1 MNYELEIKWC
11 SLEYK
16 KPRPPNVVGPLESG
30 RCFYIAAAEYEQ
42 DNKPMI
48 FTVDTVDAYAP
59 KSTGV
64 YNLHLE
70 KWGGLGDSP

>member
-16 KPRPPNVVGPLESG
+16 KPRPPNVIGPLESG

-48 FTVDTVDAYAP
+48 FTVIY
-59 KSTGV
+59 
-64 YNLHLE
+64 
-70 KWGGLGDSP
+70 